1 VTFVAYV
8 IVAIV
13 TGMCAQIDKGR
24 LGIGWGTLTLVL
36 ELIAWMFGTFV
47 VAITP
52 ELAESPYGQL
62 SADIFAGMVGGV
74 LGFLIV
80 ATLPKVHRPSKD

>member
-1 VTFVAYV
+1 
-8 IVAIV
+8 
-13 TGMCAQIDKGR
+13 
-24 LGIGWGTLTLVL
+24 
-36 ELIAWMFGTFV
+36 MFGSFI

-52 ELAESPYGQL
+52 DLAEDPYGQL
-62 SADIFAGMVGGV
+62 SADILAGIVGAV